1 MADELL
7 AGVGGET
14 AILGVAELREAIKTT
29 LDKLGPRERV
39 LIIPPVGAADSS
51 TPSRPTPPPPLLS
64 GAPRRCVRRTLRGR
78 THRPP
83 LPAVRATD
91 GLRRS
96 AHPFPAHARAHT
108 ASCRYHQLSAVGYW
122 KRPLY
127 AHSPAD
133 HAPGQLGR
141 ASGGLG
147 TRGRCIRLPSAGF
160 DT

>member
-1 MADELL
+1 MQPRSERGGVGAAGSVAMADELL
-7 AGVGGET
+7 AVGGET

-39 LIIPPVGAADSS
+39 LIIPPVRAADSS
-51 TPSRPTPPPPLLS
+51 TPSPPTPPPPLLS
-64 GAPRRCVRRTLRGR
+64 E
-78 THRPP
+78 
-83 LPAVRATD
+83 ATD

-96 AHPFPAHARAHT
+96 IHLILAHAPPHRLVPTQPAQRCWLLFV
-108 ASCRYHQLSAVGYW
+108 AYW

-141 ASGGLG
+141 L
-147 TRGRCIRLPSAGF
+147 RGAGHARRCIRLPSAGF